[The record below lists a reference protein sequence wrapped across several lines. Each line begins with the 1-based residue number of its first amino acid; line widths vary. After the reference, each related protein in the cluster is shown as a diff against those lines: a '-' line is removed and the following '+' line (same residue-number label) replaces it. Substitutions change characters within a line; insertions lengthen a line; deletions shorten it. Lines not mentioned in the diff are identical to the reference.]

1 MLQILR
7 LGVGLYSALLICS
20 LAVGKE
26 PNGRTFVWTPTATN
40 GSTFVRETTPQSL
53 RALEPSQMR
62 DIKLERARPIEA
74 IDLSLVA
81 NDEATRILEEGE
93 SLMGQKRWYD
103 AKKKFEKG
111 LRAFPD
117 SAPLRAKFAEA
128 RRRQEIDARYQ
139 DGNFVAL
146 TRRATLEDARDV
158 FDEVFDDIDR
168 YHVDSPNYR
177 ELFDLGV
184 AGLGEALEED
194 AFYRQYKT
202 SVAYKTIALETYRIM
217 CERLKNERFGT
228 KEDVWRAALWMARQL
243 NRRLNVAE
251 AGVVC
256 EFLAS
261 AVCSL
266 DAYSASLTPVQVD
279 DVFSLIDGKFVGI
292 GVELKVDAPN
302 RIARVIPRS
311 PAEEAGILVGDEIR
325 AIDGR
330 TTERLTGAE
339 VGDLLQGVE
348 GERTTL
354 RLCGADGRERTV
366 VAVRRPIE
374 VPSVEDVRIL
384 DAPGAIG
391 YLKISCF
398 QKTTTSE
405 LSAALE
411 QFRLQGAQAL
421 IIDLRQNP
429 GGLLQEAVSVSEL
442 FLNDGMIVQTRGRNG
457 YHAFRAQNSQACDL
471 PLVILVDSNSASAA
485 EIFAGAMQENN
496 RAVVV
501 GVQSYGK
508 GTVQAIVQLNVANAG
523 QKPIAG
529 LRLTTEKFYS
539 PKGRAYSGVGVTPN
553 VDIAEALE
561 RQSRM
566 APTSQAYGLPVDS
579 QRSEGVPEA
588 KTDDE
593 REFVGYIRRANRPQ
607 PEFDGD
613 LFLAIG
619 VKEALKLEETIPHTD
634 VRAQR
639 APSPYAPT
647 LGAAL

>member
-1 MLQILR
+1 M
-7 LGVGLYSALLICS
+7 
-20 LAVGKE
+20 
-26 PNGRTFVWTPTATN
+26 
-40 GSTFVRETTPQSL
+40 
-53 RALEPSQMR
+53 
-62 DIKLERARPIEA
+62 
-74 IDLSLVA
+74 
-81 NDEATRILEEGE
+81 
-93 SLMGQKRWYD
+93 
-103 AKKKFEKG
+103 
-111 LRAFPD
+111 
-117 SAPLRAKFAEA
+117 
-128 RRRQEIDARYQ
+128 IDARYQ

-429 GGLLQEAVSVSEL
+429 GGDVDQCNKVSGALLSAGDTIIIDVQSIVDTAVIDGRKKVFQAFDTITYINDHDGIGKDRYYILMASDSSASCAETFLSAVSV
-442 FLNDGMIVQTRGRNG
+442 NKKTPIVGIT
-457 YHAFRAQNSQACDL
+457 
-471 PLVILVDSNSASAA
+471 
-485 EIFAGAMQENN
+485 
-496 RAVVV
+496 
-501 GVQSYGK
+501 SYGK
-508 GTVQAIVQLNVANAG
+508 GIGQAVLSKKEGIQGLALITALQGVDKNGESYHDLGIVPDFQIFDPAQQMAKAVELAKEGTFIRTAG
-523 QKPIAG
+523 YG
-529 LRLTTEKFYS
+529 TEKLNHFS
-539 PKGRAYSGVGVTPN
+539 KA
-553 VDIAEALE
+553 
-561 RQSRM
+561 
-566 APTSQAYGLPVDS
+566 
-579 QRSEGVPEA
+579 
-588 KTDDE
+588 
-593 REFVGYIRRANRPQ
+593 REESSTGKQI
-607 PEFDGD
+607 
-613 LFLAIG
+613 
-619 VKEALKLEETIPHTD
+619 
-634 VRAQR
+634 
-639 APSPYAPT
+639 PT
-647 LGAAL
+647 LRDLKTRYKIFKK